1 MRYAAILF
9 DLFDTLVHFDRERL
23 PVVKVNGRSVR
34 STAGHVHAVL
44 VRHAPTVTLERCYEA
59 LVWSWEEAERRRAID
74 HREVPAPERLDAMLG
89 HLGLDPATLPG
100 GLVAELLGAHQ
111 RALTTAAHFPPAHAT
126 VLRTLARRH
135 RLALVSNFDYSPTA
149 IGILEQAGVV
159 PLFQAIV
166 VSDAVG
172 WRKPK
177 PLIFEEALRR
187 IGVAAGDALFVGDRV
202 DIDVAGAHAA
212 GMHAAW
218 LNRKAEPLP
227 AGLRAP
233 ELELRSLDE
242 LLAHLGE
249 A

>member
-1 MRYAAILF
+1 MRYRAILF

-23 PVVKVNGRSVR
+23 PLVQVTGRTVR
-34 STAGHVHAVL
+34 STAGHVHAVIA
-44 VRHAPTVTLERCYEA
+44 RHVPAVTLERCYEA
-59 LVWSWEEAERRRAID
+59 LLWSWEEAERRRAVD
-74 HREVPAPERLDAMLG
+74 HREVPAPERLHAMLG
-89 HLGLDPATLPG
+89 RLGLDPAMLTD
-100 GLVAELLGAHQ
+100 GLVAEILHAHQ
-111 RALTTAAHFPPAHAT
+111 RALSSAADFPPRHGD
-126 VLRTLARRH
+126 VLRALAQRH

-166 VSDAVG
+166 VSDAIG

-187 IGVAAGDALFVGDRV
+187 IDVGAGDALFVGDRL

-218 LNRKAEPLP
+218 LNRKGEQVPP
-227 AGLRAP
+227 GVRAP
-233 ELELRSLDE
+233 ELELRNLDE

-249 A
+249 G